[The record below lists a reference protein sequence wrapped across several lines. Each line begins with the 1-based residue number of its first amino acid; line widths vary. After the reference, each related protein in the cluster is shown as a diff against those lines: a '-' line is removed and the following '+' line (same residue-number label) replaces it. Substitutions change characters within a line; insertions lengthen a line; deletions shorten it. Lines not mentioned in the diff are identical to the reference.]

1 MHGWVGVGAWLSG
14 CRYMDGW
21 NSWLG
26 GCRYMDGW
34 VHGWMGGCRWV
45 DIGGWGRCTQT
56 GVGRWM

>member
-34 VHGWMGGCRWV
+34 V
-45 DIGGWGRCTQT
+45 
-56 GVGRWM
+56 